1 MSIRDEVL
9 KTDLQERYLE
19 TYEDY
24 KKNILPKALSS
35 NKQWLDDIIEG
46 RKEQELIL
54 YQDKDF
60 ILLISDKWTD
70 NNIDHLRI
78 LSFFKNKKLKS
89 IRDLTNAN
97 IKLLEKVKNKSCE
110 VIKEKYNFTEDQLK
124 IFFHYRPSVWQLH
137 LHFVNLNYKLRS
149 SSVEKAFEYH
159 GVIENLKLISDYYK
173 KISIYTFK
181 KDVE

>member
-1 MSIRDEVL
+1 MSIRDKVL

-24 KKNILPKALSS
+24 IKNVLPKALLS
-35 NKQWLDDIIEG
+35 NNQWLDDIIEG

-54 YQDKDF
+54 YQDNDF
-60 ILLISDKWTD
+60 ILLISDKWID
-70 NNIDHLRI
+70 NNLNHLRI
-78 LSFFKNKKLKS
+78 LSFLKNKKLRS
-89 IRDLTNAN
+89 IRDLTNKN

-110 VIKEKYNFTEDQLK
+110 VINKKYNFTEDQLK

-137 LHFVNLNYKLRS
+137 LHFVNLNYTLRS
-149 SSVEKAFEYH
+149 SSIEKAFEYH
-159 GVIENLKLISDYYK
+159 SVIENLKLISDYYK

>member
-1 MSIRDEVL
+1 MSIRDKVL
-9 KTDLQERYLE
+9 EINLQERYLE

-24 KKNILPKALSS
+24 KKNILPKALKSS
-35 NKQWLDDIIEG
+35 KQWLDDIIEG
-46 RKEQELIL
+46 KKEQELIL

-78 LSFFKNKKLKS
+78 LAFFKQNNLRS
-89 IRDLTNAN
+89 IRDITSKN

-110 VIKEKYNFTEDQLK
+110 VIKKKYNFTEDQLK

-137 LHFVNLNYKLRS
+137 LHFVNLNYTLRS
-149 SSVEKAFEYH
+149 SSIEKAFEYH
-159 GVIENLKLISDYYK
+159 AVIENIKLVSDYYK
-173 KISIYTFK
+173 KISIYTFM
-181 KDVE
+181 KDIE